1 MYNNTQKRYISIAI
15 ASTENGVKTGYDNM
29 IKRRQ
34 IIQSRLKNNGG
45 FTLIEVIAVLIVLI
59 ILTAVAVTRGMSI
72 QNDLI
77 PQADTV
83 KTHLR
88 FAQMKALNDDVN
100 TWSMAFTANSYTL
113 SCTGSNCPSSTIQL
127 PSESSNTH
135 NFPSDVTVSPIITIT
150 FDSWGS
156 PGGNNAVVNLIQG
169 GQTSAITV
177 AANTG
182 YITP

>member
-1 MYNNTQKRYISIAI
+1 
-15 ASTENGVKTGYDNM
+15 M

-34 IIQSRLKNNGG
+34 IVKSRLQDNSG
-45 FTLIEVIAVLIVLI
+45 FTLIEVISVLI
-59 ILTAVAVTRGMSI
+59 ILAIIAAVAVTRGMST

-77 PQADTV
+77 PQADIV

-100 TWSMAFTANSYTL
+100 IWSMAFTSNSYTL

-135 NFPSDVTVSPIITIT
+135 NFPK
-150 FDSWGS
+150 
-156 PGGNNAVVNLIQG
+156 
-169 GQTSAITV
+169 
-177 AANTG
+177 
-182 YITP
+182 

>member
-1 MYNNTQKRYISIAI
+1 
-15 ASTENGVKTGYDNM
+15 M

-34 IIQSRLKNNGG
+34 IIKNRLKNNGG
-45 FTLIEVIAVLIVLI
+45 FTLIEVVAVLI
-59 ILTAVAVTRGMSI
+59 ILAIIATVAVTHGMST

-83 KTHLR
+83 KTDLR

-100 TWSMAFTANSYTL
+100 TWSMAFTTGSYSL
-113 SCTGSNCPSSTIQL
+113 SCTAGTNSTCPSSAIKL

-135 NFPSDVTVSPIITIT
+135 TFPSDVRVNPTITIT

-156 PGGNNAVVNLIQG
+156 SVGSNAVVNLIQG
-169 GQTSAITV
+169 SQTIAITV

>member
-1 MYNNTQKRYISIAI
+1 
-15 ASTENGVKTGYDNM
+15 M

-34 IIQSRLKNNGG
+34 IVKSRLKNNGG
-45 FTLIEVIAVLIVLI
+45 FTLIEIIAVLIILAI
-59 ILTAVAVTRGMSI
+59 ITAVAVTRGMST

-100 TWSMAFTANSYTL
+100 IWKMAFTSTSYAL
-113 SCTGSNCPSSTIQL
+113 SCAGSNCPSSTIRL
-127 PSESSNTH
+127 PSEKDNTH
-135 NFPSDVTVSPIITIT
+135 SFPSDVTVNPAITIT
-150 FDSWGS
+150 FDRWGS
-156 PGGNNAVVNLIQG
+156 PGGSDAVVSLTQG
-169 GQTSAITV
+169 SQTIAITV

>member
-1 MYNNTQKRYISIAI
+1 
-15 ASTENGVKTGYDNM
+15 M

-34 IIQSRLKNNGG
+34 IVKNRLKNNGG
-45 FTLIEVIAVLIVLI
+45 FTLIEVIAVLIILI
-59 ILTAVAVTRGMSI
+59 IITAIAVTRGMSI

-77 PQADTV
+77 PQADIV

-88 FAQMKALNDDVN
+88 FAQMKALNDDAN
-100 TWSMAFTANSYTL
+100 TWSMAFTAGSYSL
-113 SCTGSNCPSSTIQL
+113 SCTAGTNSTCPSSTIRL

-135 NFPSDVTVSPIITIT
+135 NFPSDVTANPAITIT

-156 PGGNNAVVNLIQG
+156 PGGSDAVVNLVQG
-169 GQTSAITV
+169 SQTIAITV
-177 AANTG
+177 GANTG

>member
-1 MYNNTQKRYISIAI
+1 
-15 ASTENGVKTGYDNM
+15 M

-34 IIQSRLKNNGG
+34 IIKNRLKNNGG
-45 FTLIEVIAVLIVLI
+45 FTLIEVVAVLI
-59 ILTAVAVTRGMSI
+59 ILAIIATVAVTHGMST

-83 KTHLR
+83 KTDLR
-88 FAQMKALNDDVN
+88 FAQMKALNDDAN
-100 TWSMAFTANSYTL
+100 TWSMAFAANSYTL
-113 SCTGSNCPSSTIQL
+113 SCTGSNCPSSAIKL

-135 NFPSDVTVSPIITIT
+135 TFPSDVKVNPAITIT

-156 PGGNNAVVNLIQG
+156 PGGSNAVVNLIQG
-169 GQTSAITV
+169 SQKIAINV
-177 AANTG
+177 EANTG

>member
-1 MYNNTQKRYISIAI
+1 
-15 ASTENGVKTGYDNM
+15 M

-45 FTLIEVIAVLIVLI
+45 FTLIEVIAVLIILI
-59 ILTAVAVTRGMSI
+59 IATAVAVTRGVSS
-72 QNDLI
+72 QNDII

-83 KTHLR
+83 ETDLR

-113 SCTGSNCPSSTIQL
+113 SCAGSNCPSSAIKL
-127 PSESSNTH
+127 PTESSNTH
-135 NFPSDVTVSPIITIT
+135 TFPSDVTVNPAITIT
-150 FDSWGS
+150 FDRWGS
-156 PGGNNAVVNLIQG
+156 PGGSNAVVNLIQG
-169 GQTSAITV
+169 SQTIAITV
-177 AANTG
+177 GANTG

>member
-1 MYNNTQKRYISIAI
+1 
-15 ASTENGVKTGYDNM
+15 M

-34 IIQSRLKNNGG
+34 IVKSRLKNDGG
-45 FTLIEVIAVLIVLI
+45 FTLIEVIAVLIILI
-59 ILTAVAVTRGMSI
+59 IITAVAVTRGMST

-77 PQADTV
+77 PQADIV

-100 TWSMAFTANSYTL
+100 IWSMAFTANSYAL
-113 SCTGSNCPSSTIQL
+113 SCTGSNCPSSTIRL

-135 NFPSDVTVSPIITIT
+135 TFPSDVTANPAITIT

-156 PGGNNAVVNLIQG
+156 PGGSNAVVNLFQG
-169 GQTSAITV
+169 SQTIAITV
-177 AANTG
+177 GANTG

>member
-1 MYNNTQKRYISIAI
+1 
-15 ASTENGVKTGYDNM
+15 M

-34 IIQSRLKNNGG
+34 IVKSRLKNNGG
-45 FTLIEVIAVLIVLI
+45 FTLIEVIAVLVIIAIIV
-59 ILTAVAVTRGMSI
+59 AVAVTRGMSI

-77 PQADTV
+77 PQADIV

-88 FAQMKALNDDVN
+88 FAQMKALNDDLN
-100 TWSMAFTANSYTL
+100 TWSMAFT
-113 SCTGSNCPSSTIQL
+113 TGSYSLNCTAGTNSTCPSSTIRL

-135 NFPSDVTVSPIITIT
+135 NFPSDVTVSPVITIT

-156 PGGNNAVVNLIQG
+156 PVGSNTVVNLIHG
-169 GQTSAITV
+169 SQTIAITV
-177 AANTG
+177 GANTG

>member
-1 MYNNTQKRYISIAI
+1 
-15 ASTENGVKTGYDNM
+15 M

-34 IIQSRLKNNGG
+34 IVKSRLKNNGG
-45 FTLIEVIAVLIVLI
+45 FTLIEVIAVLIILI
-59 ILTAVAVTRGMSI
+59 IITALAITRGMST

-77 PQADTV
+77 PQVDTV

-100 TWSMAFTANSYTL
+100 TWSMAFTSNSYAL
-113 SCTGSNCPSSTIQL
+113 SCTGSNCPSSTIRL

-135 NFPSDVTVSPIITIT
+135 TFPSDVTANPAITIT

-156 PGGNNAVVNLIQG
+156 PSPGGSNAVVNLTQG
-169 GQTSAITV
+169 SQTIAITV
-177 AANTG
+177 GANTG

>member
-1 MYNNTQKRYISIAI
+1 M
-15 ASTENGVKTGYDNM
+15 GVKTAM
-29 IKRRQ
+29 IKIRQ
-34 IIQSRLKNNGG
+34 IVQSRLKDNGG
-45 FTLIEVIAVLIVLI
+45 FTLIEVIAVLIILAI
-59 ILTAVAVTRGMSI
+59 IAAVAVTRGMST

-100 TWSMAFTANSYTL
+100 TWSMAFTANSYAL
-113 SCTGSNCPSSTIQL
+113 SCAGSNCPSSTIRL

-135 NFPSDVTVSPIITIT
+135 NFPSDVTVSSAITIT
-150 FDSWGS
+150 FDRWGS
-156 PGGNNAVVNLIQG
+156 PGGSNAVVNLVQG
-169 GQTSAITV
+169 SQTIAITV
-177 AANTG
+177 GANTG

>member
-1 MYNNTQKRYISIAI
+1 
-15 ASTENGVKTGYDNM
+15 M

-45 FTLIEVIAVLIVLI
+45 FTLIEVVAVLVILAI
-59 ILTAVAVTRGMSI
+59 IAAVAVTRGMSI
-72 QNDLI
+72 QSDLI

-88 FAQMKALNDDVN
+88 FAQMKALNDDAN
-100 TWSMAFTANSYTL
+100 TWSMAFTTGSYSL
-113 SCTGSNCPSSTIQL
+113 SCTAGTNSTCPSSTIQL

-135 NFPSDVTVSPIITIT
+135 TFPSDVTVSPNITIT
-150 FDSWGS
+150 FDRWGS
-156 PGGNNAVVNLIQG
+156 PGGSNAVVNLIQS
-169 GQTSAITV
+169 GQTIAITV